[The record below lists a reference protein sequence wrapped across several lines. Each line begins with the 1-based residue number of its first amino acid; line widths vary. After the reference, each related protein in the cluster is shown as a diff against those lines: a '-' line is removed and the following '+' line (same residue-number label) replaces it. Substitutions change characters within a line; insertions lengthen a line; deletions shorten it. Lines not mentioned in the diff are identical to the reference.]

1 MDGRLGGG
9 LSGLSGPALGVAVV
23 VAIGL
28 VAVGLWLGRLIAHRR
43 AEAWSIG
50 LRQVTQAI
58 AAAARAEKAEILRAA
73 EILAREEAL
82 ATGAAHDVRCQ
93 EREAELGTVDL
104 RLHRRAGTLA
114 AEQAELDARRARL
127 DAARLR
133 AEARDAEVRAQRDE
147 ARALERAAPVALEER
162 AGQTAATLRA
172 ALVDAELDEAR
183 LTAAQTV
190 RAADQVPVDDAGR
203 RANRIMG
210 IAVGRFSGHYLT
222 ERLMST
228 LPLPPGAAAEA
239 LIGPDEANLRA
250 IEGVAGVKLSLSDG
264 RDAVRLEGLDGVGR
278 EVARRCVAWLGR
290 NAGAAAADPR
300 RVEKTARDISGELG
314 RELVELGRRACA
326 TLEIAR
332 PHPEIVDLVGR
343 LNYRTS
349 FTQNQWKHAVEA
361 AFLCGMMAEEM
372 GLDLKLA
379 RRAALMHDIG
389 KALTHEL
396 DGSHAVIGADIA
408 RRLGET
414 EIVANAIGAHHTDEP
429 FNSPY
434 AYLVAAADAMSG
446 ARPGARRQMED
457 NYVAKLDDLE
467 RITRSFRGIEE
478 AFAVQGG
485 REVRIYVQEDRV
497 DDLSAVSLSAEV
509 ARKISAEMTF
519 PGQIRVTVI
528 REFKAIETAN

>member
-1 MDGRLGGG
+1 MA
-9 LSGLSGPALGVAVV
+9 ALIALAVV
-23 VAIGL
+23 ML
-28 VAVGLWLGRLIAHRR
+28 VAGLWLGRLVAARR
-43 AEAWSIG
+43 ADAA
-50 LRQVTQAI
+50 LAATRQVTAAIRTAAI
-58 AAAARAEKAEILRAA
+58 AESSDLLRAA
-73 EILAREEAL
+73 EMAAREEAL
-82 ATGAAHDVRCQ
+82 STGAAFDTACLARESEQ
-93 EREAELGTVDL
+93 ATADGRLRRREAEL
-104 RLHRRAGTLA
+104 LA
-114 AEQAELDARRARL
+114 RQAELDARRERLAALRHRAGEQEAEVRRQRDQARAHKAEAP
-127 DAARLR
+127 AALERRAGETVPALR
-133 AEARDAEVRAQRDE
+133 AGIVDAEVEDARLAAAQLLRQAD
-147 ARALERAAPVALEER
+147 
-162 AGQTAATLRA
+162 QTAP
-172 ALVDAELDEAR
+172 DE
-183 LTAAQTV
+183 V
-190 RAADQVPVDDAGR
+190 GR
-203 RANRIMG
+203 RAKRIMG

-222 ERLMST
+222 ERLLSN
-228 LPLPPGAAAEA
+228 LPLPPGRAMEA

-250 IEGVAGVKLSLSDG
+250 IEAVAGVKLSLSEA
-264 RDAVRLEGLDGVGR
+264 RDAIRLEGLDGVGR
-278 EVARRCVAWLGR
+278 EVARRCVSWLGHNQR
-290 NAGAAAADPR
+290 AGGDPAAVG
-300 RVEKTARDISGELG
+300 RVAREISGALDQELT
-314 RELVELGRRACA
+314 ELGRRAFT

-332 PHPEIVDLVGR
+332 PHAEIVNLVGR

-372 GLDLKLA
+372 GLDIKLA

-389 KALTHEL
+389 KALTHAL

-408 RRLGET
+408 RRLGEP
-414 EIVANAIGAHHTDEP
+414 ELVANAIGAHHTDEP

-485 REVRIYVQEDRV
+485 REVRIYVQEDRI
-497 DDLSAVSLSAEV
+497 DDLAAINLSAEV

-528 REFKAIETAN
+528 REFKAVETAN

>member
-1 MDGRLGGG
+1 VNGGVL
-9 LSGLSGPALGVAVV
+9 LSGVLVALGV
-23 VAIGL
+23 VAAG
-28 VAVGLWLGRLIAHRR
+28 AWLGRLIVRR
-43 AEAWSIG
+43 QAEAWSSG
-50 LRQVTQAI
+50 VRSVTRAI
-58 AAAARAEKAEILRAA
+58 ADAARAEQAEILRAA
-73 EILAREEAL
+73 ELSAREEAL
-82 ATGAAHDVRCQ
+82 AAGAANEAQ
-93 EREAELGTVDL
+93 SLEREAELAKAGARVRRREETVAVD
-104 RLHRRAGTLA
+104 AGD
-114 AEQAELDARRARL
+114 LDARRAQLGAPRQ
-127 DAARLR
+127 R
-133 AEARDAEVRAQRDE
+133 AEAREAEATELRRQ
-147 ARALERAAPVALEER
+147 ARALEAEAPAALER
-162 AGQTAATLRA
+162 GAGQTVAALRA
-172 ALVDAELDEAR
+172 RLIETEIEDARMAS
-183 LTAAQTV
+183 AQVV
-190 RAADQVPVDDAGR
+190 RAADQIAPDDAGR
-203 RANRIMG
+203 RAKRVMG

-222 ERLMST
+222 ERLLS
-228 LPLPPGAAAEA
+228 LIPLPQGSSGGAEQV
-239 LIGPDEANLRA
+239 IGRDEANLRA
-250 IEGVAGVKLSLSDG
+250 IEGVAGVKLSLSDA

-278 EVARRCVAWLGR
+278 EIARRCMTWLGR
-290 NAGAAAADPR
+290 NPAACNDPR
-300 RVEKTARDISGELG
+300 RVEQAARDISADLG
-314 RELVELGRRACA
+314 RELIDLGRRACA

-389 KALTHEL
+389 KALTHEM

-408 RRLGET
+408 RRLGEP
-414 EIVANAIGAHHTDEP
+414 EVVANAIGAHHTDEP

-457 NYVAKLDDLE
+457 NYVAKLEDLE

-478 AFAVQGG
+478 AYAVQGG

-497 DDLSAVSLSAEV
+497 DDLSAVNLSAEV

-528 REFKAIETAN
+528 REFKAIETAS